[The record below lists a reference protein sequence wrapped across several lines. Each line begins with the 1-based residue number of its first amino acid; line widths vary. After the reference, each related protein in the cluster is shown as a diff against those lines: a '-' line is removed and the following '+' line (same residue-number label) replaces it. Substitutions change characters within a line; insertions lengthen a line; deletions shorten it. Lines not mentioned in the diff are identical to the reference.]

1 MLSESLSAR
10 AGMIKHKLFLAFTF
24 LEILILS
31 VMFLLSQMTVTE
43 RNMGEVPAK
52 RELVKQLKL
61 TDLSLWTEAR
71 YTRHP
76 SQADVFTA
84 FQDSPSSFEHFPAG
98 SIIGPESI
106 TMSKTLN
113 PGRP

>member
-1 MLSESLSAR
+1 MQANTVSDGKSVIR
-10 AGMIKHKLFLAFTF
+10 HKLFLGFTF
-24 LEILILS
+24 LEVLVLS
-31 VMFLLSQMTVTE
+31 TLFLYSRSTVAVLE
-43 RNMGEVPAK
+43 RDEVPAK
-52 RELVKQLKL
+52 RELVKYLRL

-76 SQADVFTA
+76 SQADLFTP
-84 FQDSPSSFEHFPAG
+84 FQDFPSSFEHFPAG

-106 TMSKTLN
+106 NLSTAIT

>member
-1 MLSESLSAR
+1 MLSV
-10 AGMIKHKLFLAFTF
+10 LFLY
-24 LEILILS
+24 
-31 VMFLLSQMTVTE
+31 SQMTVTT
-43 RNMGEVPAK
+43 RNRNKVPAK
-52 RELVKQLKL
+52 RELVKLLKL

-84 FQDSPSSFEHFPAG
+84 FQDFPSSFEHFPAG

-106 TMSKTLN
+106 TMSTTIN

>member
-1 MLSESLSAR
+1 
-10 AGMIKHKLFLAFTF
+10 MIKHKLFLGFTF
-24 LEILILS
+24 LEILVLS
-31 VMFLLSQMTVTE
+31 VMFLFSQKTVAE
-43 RNMGEVPAK
+43 RKMGEVAAK
-52 RELVKQLKL
+52 RELVRHLKL